1 MSFIKRYFRFF
12 LINLLALWLTAF
24 IFTGVSFIGGW
35 QTIALAALV
44 LTLLG
49 TLIKPLVKLLLL
61 PVNLIT
67 LGAFRWLVN
76 VIVLWLVTF
85 VIPQFQIKSFL
96 FEGFNYQ
103 GFIIPSFYVATFW
116 AFVLSSLVISLTNSL
131 ALWLIKK

>member
-1 MSFIKRYFRFF
+1 MSFIKKYFRFF
-12 LINLLALWLTAF
+12 LINFFSLWLVAY
-24 IFTGVSFIGGW
+24 IFAGVSFVGGW

-49 TLIKPLVKLLLL
+49 TLVKPLVKLLLL

-85 VIPQFQIKSFL
+85 IIPQFQIKGFL
-96 FEGFNYQ
+96 FEGTNYQ

-116 AFVLSSLVISLTNSL
+116 AFVLSSLVISLATSL
-131 ALWLIKK
+131 TLWLIKK